1 VTVLCILVVAAL
13 CRIAEV
19 SELALQESRGRE
31 DFNSAA
37 QGGMEAM
44 VGLGSAAA
52 DSDALFEAA
61 GAGSLE
67 VFEKLSGEGVRKA
80 RLLRNEDERTLLHVA
95 AASGRVGVVKWIAEG
110 VSDAKG
116 LVNVSDEEGWTP
128 LHSAASS
135 GRDAV
140 VEVLLALG
148 ADVGAANQGGRTALH
163 YAASKNHVEIAHM
176 LIKAGA
182 KVNRKDGVGCTPLHR
197 AASAGHAEMCEV
209 LLEAGADIEATDRM
223 GQTPLMHAVI
233 CDNRRVAFLLV
244 RHDADV
250 DAQDKEGYTVLG
262 RASEEFR
269 PLLID
274 AAKAMMEDS

>member
-1 VTVLCILVVAAL
+1 MAAS
-13 CRIAEV
+13 RGGKAT
-19 SELALQESRGRE
+19 ELAGERGR
-31 DFNSAA
+31 DQSAEA
-37 QGGMEAM
+37 IGGRTMEAM
-44 VGLGSAAA
+44 VGLGPGA
-52 DSDALFEAA
+52 DADVLFQAA
-61 GAGSLE
+61 GKGDVGALK
-67 VFEKLSGEGVRKA
+67 KLSQEELEKA

-95 AASGRVGVVKWIAEG
+95 AASGRTDVVKRIVEG
-110 VSDAKG
+110 VGDTKD

-128 LHSAASS
+128 LHSAVSG

-140 VEVLLALG
+140 VELLLALG
-148 ADVGAANQGGRTALH
+148 ADVAAANKGGRTALH

-250 DAQDKEGYTVLG
+250 DAQDKEEYTVLG

>member
-1 VTVLCILVVAAL
+1 
-13 CRIAEV
+13 
-19 SELALQESRGRE
+19 
-31 DFNSAA
+31 
-37 QGGMEAM
+37 MEAM
-44 VGLGSAAA
+44 VGLGAVDA
-52 DSDALFEAA
+52 DALFEAA
-61 GAGSLE
+61 EKGSVE
-67 VFEKLSGEGVRKA
+67 VFEKLPEEEVKKA

-95 AASGRVGVVKWIAEG
+95 AASGRVEVVKRIAEG
-110 VSDAKG
+110 ASDTKG
-116 LVNVSDEEGWTP
+116 LVNVTDEEGWSP
-128 LHSAASS
+128 LHSAVSG

-148 ADVGAANQGGRTALH
+148 ADVGAANKGGRTALH

-176 LIKAGA
+176 LIKSGA

-197 AASAGHAEMCEV
+197 AAGAGHAEMCEV
-209 LLEAGADIEATDRM
+209 LLEAGAEIEATDRV

-250 DAQDKEGYTVLG
+250 DAQDKEEYTVLG
-262 RASEEFR
+262 RATEEFR

>member
-1 VTVLCILVVAAL
+1 
-13 CRIAEV
+13 
-19 SELALQESRGRE
+19 
-31 DFNSAA
+31 
-37 QGGMEAM
+37 MEAM
-44 VGLGSAAA
+44 VGLGGGAGVDA
-52 DSDALFEAA
+52 DALFEAA
-61 GAGSLE
+61 WKGEVE
-67 VFEKLSGEGVRKA
+67 VFESLAEEDLRKA
-80 RLLRNEDERTLLHVA
+80 RLLRNEDERTLVHVA
-95 AASGRVGVVKWIAEG
+95 AASGRIEIVRRIVEG
-110 VSDAKG
+110 ASDGKG
-116 LVNVSDEEGWTP
+116 LVNVCDEEGWTP
-128 LHSAASS
+128 LHSAASG

-148 ADVGAANQGGRTALH
+148 ADVGAGNVGGRTALH
-163 YAASKNHVEIAHM
+163 YAASKNYVEIARM

-209 LLEAGADIEATDRM
+209 LLEVGADVEATDRM

-250 DAQDKEGYTVLG
+250 DAQDKEEYTVLG

-274 AAKAMMEDS
+274 AAKALMEDS